1 MARTLVFILIFF
13 NLLFYNVLSKKRYIS
28 EILKIFTIVI
38 ILNLQSRAVIGMTI
52 IVFAFFYL
60 LDQDFSLKNIVR
72 YVLLYIIIPL
82 FILFL

>member
-52 IVFAFFYL
+52 IVFVFF
-60 LDQDFSLKNIVR
+60 IC
-72 YVLLYIIIPL
+72 
-82 FILFL
+82 